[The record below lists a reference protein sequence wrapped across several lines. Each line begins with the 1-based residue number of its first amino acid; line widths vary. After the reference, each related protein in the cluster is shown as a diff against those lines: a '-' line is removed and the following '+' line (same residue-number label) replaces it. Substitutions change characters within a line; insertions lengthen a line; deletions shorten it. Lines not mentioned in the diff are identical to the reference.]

1 MRILRKENLRK
12 PRGINRLAL
21 CLAAALC
28 LAVIFPES
36 EARADRISELQESQR
51 QHQSQLDAVQGDI
64 SDLED
69 EQSIIDEELADVN
82 AELVNLMT
90 GISLLEDQ
98 IMETEAQIVIKTEEL
113 EAAKEAYAEAV
124 DREKAE
130 YEAMKVRIRYMYE
143 RGDSSYLNI
152 FMGAA
157 SFGDML
163 TRAEYIEQLY
173 EYDRRLL
180 TQYQETTKLVA
191 ELRDQVD
198 AEKQSL
204 EETEA
209 SLQADKQ
216 ELVVE
221 QGELNSVKNR
231 LKAESDAYEDKIREA
246 EARAAQFKQQIAAE
260 NAEIKRLKEEE
271 RKRLQAEAEARA
283 AAEAAARR
291 EAQQN
296 NPAASAASGRAAQ
309 AIQSSSGS
317 DLGKK
322 IASYG
327 CQFVGNPYVAG
338 GTSLTNGADCSGFTW
353 RIYADFGYSIP
364 RNSTGQRSA
373 GTAVGSL
380 AEAQP
385 GDIICYPGHVG
396 LYIGNGLIVHA
407 STERTGIKISNAQ
420 YRGISAIR
428 RIIK

>member
-1 MRILRKENLRK
+1 MAIGCVFAFPGTVSADKISDLQDTQKEKQNEL
-12 PRGINRLAL
+12 NS
-21 CLAAALC
+21 
-28 LAVIFPES
+28 V
-36 EARADRISELQESQR
+36 RAQISE
-51 QHQSQLDAVQGDI
+51 
-64 SDLED
+64 LED

-82 AELVNLMT
+82 AELIDLMT

-98 IMETEAQIVIKTEEL
+98 IQETEAQIEIKVEEL
-113 EAAKEAYAEAV
+113 EAAKEAYSDAV
-124 DREKAE
+124 ERERSE

-143 RGDSSYLNI
+143 RGDQSYLNI

-173 EYDRRLL
+173 EYDRKLL

-191 ELRDQVD
+191 QLRDQVD
-198 AEKQSL
+198 QEKQSL

-209 SLQADKQ
+209 SLQADKE

-221 QGELNSVKNR
+221 QGELNTVKNR
-231 LKAESDAYEDKIREA
+231 LKAESDAYESKIQEA
-246 EARAAQFKQQIAAE
+246 EALANQYKQQIKAASS
-260 NAEIKRLKEEE
+260 EIKRLQEEE
-271 RKRLQAEAEARA
+271 RKRLQAEAEAKA
-283 AAEAAARR
+283 AAEAAARAAR
-291 EAQQN
+291 EAELK
-296 NPAASAASGRAAQ
+296 AQ
-309 AIQSSSGS
+309 AGNQESEAEQEKKAETDEKRKAGSSVVQSSAGS
-317 DLGKK
+317 ELGKK
-322 IASYG
+322 IANYG

-396 LYIGNGLIVHA
+396 LYIGSGLIVHA

-420 YRGISAIR
+420 YRSISAIR